1 MLKEAAERASGLL
14 QTHREALD
22 RVVKLLLERETI
34 EGADVEAAVRASAP
48 TVSVA
53 EPRQPALTHA
63 ANPAKGLN

>member
-34 EGADVEAAVRASAP
+34 EGADVEAAVRAAP